1 MFRHRA
7 FSAQEVY
14 NRAYRDEISAA
25 ARAAM
30 QEAEPADSMDN
41 VNEADDEE
49 EDLVSA
55 PAFVGL
61 RQRILSKMFAELPIE
76 ERERYKKIAEV
87 WNTTRAPKDMV
98 LR

>member
-1 MFRHRA
+1 MFRHRG

-14 NRAYRDEISAA
+14 NRAYRDEISEA

-30 QEAEPADSMDN
+30 REVAPADSID
-41 VNEADDEE
+41 VPNEAEEDEE
-49 EDLVSA
+49 DPASA
-55 PAFVGL
+55 PAFVRV
-61 RQRILSKMFAELPIE
+61 RQRILSKMFAELPAE